1 MTEGPDGTAAIE
13 LNRPLLG
20 GGLVLLGVGS
30 VLALAGSV
38 AATVALIGAT
48 RNWVR
53 QWDEPPSALAR
64 RRYGQARSAA
74 RAGAEGW
81 RANGG

>member
-1 MTEGPDGTAAIE
+1 V
-13 LNRPLLG
+13 NRPLLG
-20 GGLVLLGVGS
+20 GGLVLLAAGS

-38 AATVALIGAT
+38 ATTVALVGAT

-64 RRYGQARSAA
+64 RRYAQARSAA
-74 RAGAEGW
+74 MAGAEGW
-81 RANGG
+81 KTNGRSGDRLGTGG